1 MYLLYPLVFTLVLSY
16 SWASP
21 VNHHHNQ
28 KANSHSAE
36 APSNTIDVATLS
48 TSLGEYYE
56 EITDQVMISFSR
68 QLISDPANTHIS
80 RSLEQQVQFLHSNLI
95 ASIQPLVDSNLPW
108 VISPPEKHSHAK
120 KRSPGKDDDDDD
132 DDEEDSDDD
141 DDDNDDD
148 EGPSSHQ
155 KKKKKEPIPIW
166 SIPLKKDLQVL
177 NRRISTQLGK
187 IIHANQTAYNMI
199 LQAHTNSPHQITLSR
214 SQPHPWEWL
223 ARKLMTIEQTL
234 NTEFNKRIQDVVQ
247 CIMEDFLI

>member
-21 VNHHHNQ
+21 IQHNHRQ
-28 KANSHSAE
+28 KGNSNPAKDLD
-36 APSNTIDVATLS
+36 TIDVATLS
-48 TSLGEYYE
+48 SSLGEYYE

-80 RSLEQQVQFLHSNLI
+80 RSLEQQVHFLHSNLI

-108 VISPPEKHSHAK
+108 VISPPKKKEHAK
-120 KRSPGKDDDDDD
+120 KRSLGTDDDDDD
-132 DDEEDSDDD
+132 DDEEDEEDDD
-141 DDDNDDD
+141 DD
-148 EGPSSHQ
+148 ESAHHQ
-155 KKKKKEPIPIW
+155 KKKKEPIPIW

-187 IIHANQTAYNMI
+187 IIHANQTAYTMM
-199 LQAHTNSPHQITLSR
+199 LQAHISRPHQVALSR

-223 ARKLMTIEQTL
+223 AKKLMTIETTL